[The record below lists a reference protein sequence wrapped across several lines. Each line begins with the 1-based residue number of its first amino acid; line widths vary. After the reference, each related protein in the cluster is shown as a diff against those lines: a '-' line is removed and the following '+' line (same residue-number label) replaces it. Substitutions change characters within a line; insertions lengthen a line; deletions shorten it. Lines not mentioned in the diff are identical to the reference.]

1 MSKEQRQSSKL
12 LESKSFNMCKNTAI
26 LIIAILGH
34 LKLDT
39 EISDTDMETAE
50 SNDCRKMSRN
60 DGDTN
65 GMLATTQ
72 EGAKFS

>member
-1 MSKEQRQSSKL
+1 
-12 LESKSFNMCKNTAI
+12 MCKNTAI